1 MRVFLWEASTLT
13 CRRPAYLK
21 LVCPNCSNLTKIQSC
36 NSYTIYPDPNNEC
49 FTSFPKICKTL
60 LCFHP
65 SLLVFTKTSCFAGV
79 RCWQNMFTLHILC
92 LSLSLSSPLSSC
104 CNFLCHWL
112 CICLPFVFVGW
123 QCRVNQY
130 VSRVYQAITGSQPPW
145 GEWDRWKKR
154 MLMMSY
160 SKIENPMV
168 LPNFVPILLLW
179 FTGTTNK
186 TKNTIGDGGSTAL

>member
-1 MRVFLWEASTLT
+1 MRVFLWEASALT

-49 FTSFPKICKTL
+49 FTSFPKICKTI

-79 RCWQNMFTLHILC
+79 RCWQNIFTLHILC
-92 LSLSLSSPLSSC
+92 LSLCLSSSLSSC

-112 CICLPFVFVGW
+112 CICLPFCICGLA
-123 QCRVNQY
+123 
-130 VSRVYQAITGSQPPW
+130 VS
-145 GEWDRWKKR
+145 GESVCIACLSSHHCT
-154 MLMMSY
+154 MCLPMSIDI
-160 SKIENPMV
+160 SEV
-168 LPNFVPILLLW
+168 LKCKHSFHAH
-179 FTGTTNK
+179 FK
-186 TKNTIGDGGSTAL
+186 